1 MALKRWL
8 WILALANVSLYLIVV
23 ALVLYVWLGPARET
37 SRLAKENRH
46 RTKEIAAA
54 QRDIRASTAA
64 IAATQRAIQRSR
76 LHSCRQNYDGLRL
89 LFQPFLNRPGQ
100 TAQERDDEKKF
111 THRIDLLK
119 GKCAAQTS
127 TKGR

>member
-8 WILALANVSLYLIVV
+8 WALAAATLMLYAVV
-23 ALVLYVWLGPARET
+23 VVLVLYVWLGPARET

-46 RTKEIAAA
+46 RTTE
-54 QRDIRASTAA
+54 

-76 LHSCRQNYDGLRL
+76 LHSCRQNYDGLLL

-100 TAQERDDEKKF
+100 TAQERADERKF